1 MCLGCLWLS
10 FVVFC
15 MEVDHIN
22 NSLCAD
28 EIEYLMINVTLK
40 SNTAIETQAGFIYCS
55 VTGLQFVRKLSAV
68 SKKPFFFVPNLSFTS
83 RMK

>member
-1 MCLGCLWLS
+1 MMCLGCLWLS

-40 SNTAIETQAGFIYCS
+40 SNTAIETQAGFIKALLIFPTLNNPTPTY
-55 VTGLQFVRKLSAV
+55 
-68 SKKPFFFVPNLSFTS
+68 
-83 RMK
+83 